1 MLNNTSFI
9 MAFSGIAVFLCVIA
23 GFVIEYAYNPK
34 NTSKNSVWLFDN
46 WKEKLYIALFGDKKP
61 ENVAKKVAGID
72 VPKYLHNCKL
82 LKISNNLKSI
92 IIDRLIGYF
101 IVIIGLILFL
111 ITFNPI
117 LLIIFILTSIPFI
130 FLPMFTVSN
139 NLKKRRLKITDELPR
154 YLDLLH
160 TALLVD
166 MPIETAIEITSKH
179 LSDTIIAEEM
189 LRALAD
195 AQIGAYSWQDSLQN
209 LATDYEID
217 TLSDFVLDIVTA
229 YNNGTSIVESVE
241 RKSRDIKHSNL
252 LSAKER
258 ATKLTNTILIPVTIF
273 KIVPLLA
280 YMCIPVIYQ
289 LNSGAFG
296 F

>member
-1 MLNNTSFI
+1 MLNNPIVI
-9 MAFSGIAVFLCVIA
+9 MIVSGIAVFLCVIA

-34 NTSKNSVWLFDN
+34 NAAKGSVWLFDN
-46 WKEKLYIALFGDKKP
+46 WKEKLYIALFSDNKP
-61 ENVAKKVAGID
+61 EIIAKKVGID

-82 LKISNNLKSI
+82 LKITNNLKSI
-92 IIDRLIGYF
+92 IIDRLLGYLV
-101 IVIIGLILFL
+101 IVIGLILFL
-111 ITFNPI
+111 FTMSWIVLALSF
-117 LLIIFILTSIPFI
+117 LIAMPLI
-130 FLPMFTVSN
+130 FLPIYTVSN
-139 NLKKRRLKITDELPR
+139 HLKKKRLKIADELPR

-179 LSDTIIAEEM
+179 LPDTIIAEEM

-229 YNNGTSIVESVE
+229 YNNGTSIIESVE

-252 LSAKER
+252 ISAKER

-280 YMCIPVIYQ
+280 YMCIPVIAQ
-289 LNSGAFG
+289 LNSGTFG